1 MCRGFRSV
9 NIVLTLY
16 FESLETL
23 DFTVF
28 YSYVNGSNPLTHG
41 SVKKGLS
48 NILLKKIPFGIVK
61 MILPKRS
68 EKYDRK
74 NCYYENQL
82 RIKRRYLLA
91 L

>member
-28 YSYVNGSNPLTHG
+28 YSYVNGSNPLTHATMRMPETF
-41 SVKKGLS
+41 VLKG
-48 NILLKKIPFGIVK
+48 FRCFCV
-61 MILPKRS
+61 M
-68 EKYDRK
+68 RK
-74 NCYYENQL
+74 
-82 RIKRRYLLA
+82 
-91 L
+91 

>member
-28 YSYVNGSNPLTHG
+28 YSYVNGSNPLTH
-41 SVKKGLS
+41 VKPSGNQVSRGL
-48 NILLKKIPFGIVK
+48 LFVLTK
-61 MILPKRS
+61 MSDTLDSLCKP
-68 EKYDRK
+68 
-74 NCYYENQL
+74 
-82 RIKRRYLLA
+82 
-91 L
+91 

>member
-28 YSYVNGSNPLTHG
+28 YSYVNGSNPLTHANLRSWKPLKING
-41 SVKKGLS
+41 FRLLFCFQVCVKTCD
-48 NILLKKIPFGIVK
+48 LL
-61 MILPKRS
+61 
-68 EKYDRK
+68 
-74 NCYYENQL
+74 
-82 RIKRRYLLA
+82 
-91 L
+91 

>member
-28 YSYVNGSNPLTHG
+28 YSYVNGSNPLTHANNLDRKSLVLEG
-41 SVKKGLS
+41 FRFFVVKK
-48 NILLKKIPFGIVK
+48 LLLTFVDIF
-61 MILPKRS
+61 
-68 EKYDRK
+68 
-74 NCYYENQL
+74 
-82 RIKRRYLLA
+82 
-91 L
+91 